1 MWRCG
6 PTDHIYRP
14 IYYPPSGQLRPSCG
28 SPLRR
33 PLSTWHQTS
42 VSVPFACQGYI
53 SALLEAKPQGTG
65 ACRPHCWNPG
75 ASEPILSS
83 VLVPRSHVPQ
93 HLESFRWATPACGA
107 CSWRHRDST
116 GWLRSWSH
124 SHNSPAPP
132 PHAPQS
138 EAWGEKHS
146 EASSSRGSTTGLRVQ
161 FTELLLP
168 SSPPSVSVQLAP
180 GVQS

>member
-132 PHAPQS
+132 PHMPPRVRHGVRSTVKPALAVVPPQAS
-138 EAWGEKHS
+138 EC
-146 EASSSRGSTTGLRVQ
+146 SSQSCCCQAR
-161 FTELLLP
+161 
-168 SSPPSVSVQLAP
+168 PPA
-180 GVQS
+180 

>member
-1 MWRCG
+1 MTAQGGCG
-6 PTDHIYRP
+6 LGHTH
-14 IYYPPSGQLRPSCG
+14 
-28 SPLRR
+28 
-33 PLSTWHQTS
+33 TT
-42 VSVPFACQGYI
+42 
-53 SALLEAKPQGTG
+53 AL
-65 ACRPHCWNPG
+65 H
-75 ASEPILSS
+75 
-83 VLVPRSHVPQ
+83 
-93 HLESFRWATPACGA
+93 
-107 CSWRHRDST
+107 
-116 GWLRSWSH
+116 
-124 SHNSPAPP
+124 PP